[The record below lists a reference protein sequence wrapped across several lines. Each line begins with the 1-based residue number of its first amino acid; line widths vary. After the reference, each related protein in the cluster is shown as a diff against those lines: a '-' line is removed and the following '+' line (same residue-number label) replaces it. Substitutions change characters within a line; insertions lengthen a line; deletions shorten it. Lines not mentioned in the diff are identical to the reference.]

1 MAQKGALFLDKREEC
16 VYNIRNKIARESGE
30 NMKKIL
36 AVDGNSIL
44 NRAFYGIRL
53 LSNKKGIYTNAVYGI
68 VNIVMKQIEQLEPD
82 YCAVA
87 FDVKHPTFRHKL
99 YDSYKAGR
107 HATPPELLMQLPIA
121 KACMEALGLKTLELS
136 GYEADDILGTISAL
150 AEREDCHA
158 YLLTGDKDS
167 LQLISDHTTVLLAT
181 NNDTIPFD
189 GAAFRE
195 KYGVGAEQFV
205 DVKALMG
212 DSSDHIPGVAG
223 IGEKTA
229 LKLISDFGSL
239 DALYEALPSSALT
252 KSTNEKLQN
261 GRENAYLSRTLARIV
276 CDVPVIGGIEE
287 IAYRGVDKPR
297 AYELFM
303 DLEFSAFIKRFGLE
317 ASLKAAEDESEMTA
331 IEMLS
336 VDAAGLSA
344 GLADAEYVALSEED
358 DSLVFTD
365 GIRYFKYAGVL
376 TDISDFLSHTK
387 HKFICYDCK
396 ALYKNM
402 SRRGLDFRGAYHDV
416 MLGAYVLDPSEG
428 SFDFERLCTAYLGK
442 LSDGVDI
449 RLILPLYEAISAK
462 IGENQ
467 QEDLLYRIEIPLAA
481 VLADMELCGCRVDTV
496 GLEDYGKKLLALE
509 DEYKERIYYHAGGE
523 FNVNSPKQLGEVLFE
538 RLMLPA
544 AKKTKNG
551 YSTNAEILE
560 KLRPYHPIIED
571 ILDYR
576 QVAKLRGTYA
586 EGLLVAADDEGKI
599 HTNFKQTGTA
609 TGRLSSSDPNL
620 QNIPIKTELGRTFR
634 RFFLPSSED
643 YVLIDADYSQI
654 ELRLLADIS
663 GDEVMREAF
672 REGTDIHTSTAS
684 RVFNVSPEQVTAE
697 LRKRAKA
704 VNFGIVYGIGD
715 FSLAADLGISRA
727 NAREYIDSYLATYP
741 AVDRYLK
748 DIVSEAYDK
757 GYVTT
762 SFGRRRYIPE
772 LAEKNKMRR
781 SFGERVAMNSPIQ
794 GTAADIIKIAMIRV
808 AERLKEKGLDARLIL
823 QVHDELLV
831 EARRDEANEV
841 YELLRNEME
850 NAVSLS
856 VPLDAEVGVGEN
868 WYECH

>member
-1 MAQKGALFLDKREEC
+1 
-16 VYNIRNKIARESGE
+16 
-30 NMKKIL
+30 MKKIL
-36 AVDGNSIL
+36 AIDGNSIL

-53 LSNKKGIYTNAVYGI
+53 LSNQKGVYTNAVYGM
-68 VNIVMKQIEQLEPD
+68 VNIVMKQIEQLAPD

-87 FDVKHPTFRHKL
+87 FDVKHPTFRHQL

-121 KACMEALGLKTLELS
+121 KDCMRALGLATLELA
-136 GYEADDILGTISAL
+136 GYEADDILGTLSAL
-150 AEREDCHA
+150 AAKEDCHA

-189 GAAFRE
+189 DAAFRA
-195 KYGVGAEQFV
+195 KYGVGADRFV

-229 LKLISDFGSL
+229 LKLISEFGSL
-239 DALYEALPSSALT
+239 DELYGALPSSALT
-252 KSTNEKLQN
+252 RSTNEKLQN
-261 GRENAYLSRTLARIV
+261 GKDSAYLSQTLSRIV
-276 CDVPVIGGIEE
+276 CDVPVISDIEE
-287 IAYRGVDKPR
+287 ISYRGVDKQR

-303 DLEFSAFIKRFGLE
+303 ELEFSAFIKRFGLE
-317 ASLKAAEDESEMTA
+317 APKPTEETEPEETERILAN
-331 IEMLS
+331 
-336 VDAAGLSA
+336 
-344 GLADAEYVALSEED
+344 ADALTESLGKTEYIALATEKNGF
-358 DSLVFTD
+358 VFSD
-365 GIRYFKYAGVL
+365 GSRYFEYHGELAML
-376 TDISDFLSHTK
+376 SDFLFDRG

-396 ALYKNM
+396 ALYKAM
-402 SRRGLDFRGAYHDV
+402 SQNGLDFRGAYHDV
-416 MLGAYVLDPSEG
+416 MLGAYVLNPSE
-428 SFDFERLCTAYLGK
+428 SAFDFERLCTAYLGRMPQ
-442 LSDGVDI
+442 GVDI
-449 RLILPLYEAISAK
+449 RFLLPLYEAISAK
-462 IGENQ
+462 IRENG
-467 QEDLLYRIEIPLAA
+467 QEELLYQIEMPLAA
-481 VLADMELCGCRVDTV
+481 VLADMELCGCRVDTH
-496 GLEDYGKKLLALE
+496 GLGEYGKKLLALE
-509 DEYKERIYYHAGGE
+509 EDYKQRIYYHAGGE

-586 EGLLVAADDEGKI
+586 EGLIKAADGKERI

-609 TGRLSSSDPNL
+609 TGRLSSSEPNL
-620 QNIPIKTELGRTFR
+620 QNIPIKTELGREFR
-634 RFFLPSSED
+634 RFFLPRSED

-663 GDEVMREAF
+663 GDENMLEAF
-672 REGTDIHTSTAS
+672 RKGVDIHTSTAS
-684 RVFNVSPEQVTAE
+684 KVFGVPPEQVTVE

-704 VNFGIVYGIGD
+704 VNFGIVYGIGA
-715 FSLAADLGISRA
+715 FSLAEDLGISKA
-727 NAREYIDSYLATYP
+727 SAKTYIDSYLATYP
-741 AVDRYLK
+741 AVDNYLK
-748 DIVSEAYDK
+748 NIIREAYEK

-762 SFGRRRYIPE
+762 AFGRRRYIPE

-794 GTAADIIKIAMIRV
+794 GTAADIIKLAMIHV
-808 AERLKEKGLDARLIL
+808 ADKLKETGLDARLIL
-823 QVHDELLV
+823 QVHDELLI
-831 EARRDEANEV
+831 EAHRDQADAV
-841 YELLRNEME
+841 LELLQHEME
-850 NAVSLS
+850 NAVQLS

>member
-1 MAQKGALFLDKREEC
+1 
-16 VYNIRNKIARESGE
+16 
-30 NMKKIL
+30 MKKIL
-36 AVDGNSIL
+36 AIDGNSIL

-53 LSNKKGIYTNAVYGI
+53 LSNQKGVYTNAIYGM
-68 VNIVMKQIEQLEPD
+68 VNIVMKQVEALEPD

-87 FDVKHPTFRHKL
+87 FDVKQPTFRHQL

-121 KACMEALGLKTLELS
+121 KDCMRALGLTTLELA
-136 GYEADDILGTISAL
+136 GYEADDILGTLSAL
-150 AEREDCHA
+150 AKKEGCQA

-181 NNDTIPFD
+181 NNDTVPFD
-189 GAAFRE
+189 GAAFRA

-239 DALYEALPSSALT
+239 DALYAALPSATLT

-261 GRENAYLSRTLARIV
+261 GKDSAYLSQTLSRIV
-276 CDVPVIGGIEE
+276 CDVPVVSDIEE
-287 IAYRGVDKPR
+287 IAYRGIDKKA
-297 AYELFM
+297 AYDLFM
-303 DLEFSAFIKRFGLE
+303 DLEFSAFVKRFGLE
-317 ASLKAAEDESEMTA
+317 EAEAAPEGEPEEIERISADAATLSESLKNVEYIALLKEEN
-331 IEMLS
+331 
-336 VDAAGLSA
+336 GL
-344 GLADAEYVALSEED
+344 
-358 DSLVFTD
+358 
-365 GIRYFKYAGVL
+365 VL
-376 TDISDFLSHTK
+376 TDGDRYFEYRGALSALADLLNDK
-387 HKFICYDCK
+387 AYKWICYDCK
-396 ALYKNM
+396 TLYKAM
-402 SRRGLDFRGAYHDV
+402 SEDGFHFRAAYHDV
-416 MLGAYVLDPSEG
+416 MLGAYVLNPSES

-442 LSDGVDI
+442 LPHGVDI
-449 RLILPLYEAISAK
+449 RLLLPLYEAISAK
-462 IGENQ
+462 IAENK
-467 QEDLLYRIEIPLAA
+467 QEDLLYQIEMPLAA
-481 VLADMELCGCRVDTV
+481 VLADMELYGCRVDTH
-496 GLEDYGKKLLALE
+496 GLEAYGEKLAALE
-509 DEYKERIYYHAGGE
+509 EEYKSRIYFHAGEE

-560 KLRPYHPIIED
+560 KLRPYHPIIDD

-576 QVAKLRGTYA
+576 QVAKLRSTYA
-586 EGLLVAADDEGKI
+586 EGLIKAADDEGRI

-620 QNIPIKTELGRTFR
+620 QNIPIKTELGREFR
-634 RFFLPSSED
+634 RFFLPRNED

-663 GDEVMREAF
+663 GDGHMLEAF
-672 REGTDIHTSTAS
+672 REGVDIHTSTAS
-684 RVFNVSPEQVTAE
+684 RVFGVAPTEVTAE

-704 VNFGIVYGIGD
+704 VNFGIVYGIGA
-715 FSLAADLGISRA
+715 FSLAEDLGISRA
-727 NAREYIDSYLATYP
+727 DAKAYIDSYLATYP
-741 AVDRYLK
+741 AVDLYLK
-748 DIVSEAYDK
+748 NIIKEAYER

-762 SFGRRRYIPE
+762 AFGRRRYIPE
-772 LAEKNKMRR
+772 LAEKNKMRQ

-808 AERLKEKGLDARLIL
+808 ASRLRAEGLDARLIL
-823 QVHDELLV
+823 QVHDELLI
-831 EARRDEANEV
+831 EAKRDEADRARA
-841 YELLRNEME
+841 LLKEEME
-850 NAVSLS
+850 HAVQMS